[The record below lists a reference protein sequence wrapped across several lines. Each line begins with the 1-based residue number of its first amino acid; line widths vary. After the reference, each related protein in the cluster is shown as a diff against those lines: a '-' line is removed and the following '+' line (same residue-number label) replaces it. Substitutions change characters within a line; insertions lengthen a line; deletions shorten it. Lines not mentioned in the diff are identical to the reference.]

1 MPIYEY
7 ICDNCG
13 YQFEMLRKIGEGG
26 VINCAKCNTNARRIY
41 SPVSII
47 FGGTRW
53 VGESKKNTKSSSQ
66 EKSSSNKAEAAKMDN
81 KPGAAEVDR

>member
-13 YQFEMLRKIGEGG
+13 YVFEALRKIGESGG
-26 VINCAKCNTNARRIY
+26 VDCTKCDTSARRIY
-41 SPVSII
+41 SPVPFV

-53 VGESKKNTKSSSQ
+53 VGESKTTTRNASK
-66 EKSSSNKAEAAKMDN
+66 DN
-81 KPGAAEVDR
+81 

>member
-13 YQFEMLRKIGEGG
+13 FKFEALRSINEGSG
-26 VINCAKCNTNARRIY
+26 MNCKKCNTSARRIY
-41 SPVSII
+41 SSVPFI

-53 VGESKKNTKSSSQ
+53 VGETKPKTTTQKDESINTKT
-66 EKSSSNKAEAAKMDN
+66 ETTKTEC
-81 KPGAAEVDR
+81 

>member
-13 YQFEMLRKIGEGG
+13 HRFEALRNMNDTSGMH
-26 VINCAKCNTNARRIY
+26 CLKCQNNARRIY
-41 SPVSII
+41 SSIPFI

-53 VGESKKNTKSSSQ
+53 VGEIKRDKENGPKDKTSVDKSKTVKT
-66 EKSSSNKAEAAKMDN
+66 EC
-81 KPGAAEVDR
+81 

>member
-13 YQFEMLRKIGEGG
+13 YRFEIFRQIGKDYG
-26 VINCAKCNTNARRIY
+26 INCTKCNTGVRRIY
-41 SPVSII
+41 SSVPFI

-53 VGESKKNTKSSSQ
+53 VGEYTK
-66 EKSSSNKAEAAKMDN
+66 DN
-81 KPGAAEVDR
+81 KNRVEDKSGNQTKATQEES

>member
-13 YQFEMLRKIGEGG
+13 CKFEALRNINEGSGIACKI
-26 VINCAKCNTNARRIY
+26 CNTSARRIY
-41 SPVSII
+41 SSVPFI

-53 VGESKKNTKSSSQ
+53 VGESKANTTAPKKDIST
-66 EKSSSNKAEAAKMDN
+66 KTKAETTKT
-81 KPGAAEVDR
+81 

>member
-13 YQFEMLRKIGEGG
+13 HRFESLRS
-26 VINCAKCNTNARRIY
+26 INDDSGMHCLKCNNNARRIY
-41 SPVSII
+41 SSVPFI

-53 VGESKKNTKSSSQ
+53 VGEIKKESESSLKDKTSSDKSKTVKT
-66 EKSSSNKAEAAKMDN
+66 EC
-81 KPGAAEVDR
+81 